1 MVLNTISSSSL
12 GSSNLFSEI
21 DSQNIFLILN
31 KYKAFFLVII
41 IAIFIVLGYF
51 FRIFKMKNTKKKM
64 KGG

>member
-21 DSQNIFLILN
+21 DSQDIFFILN

-41 IAIFIVLGYF
+41 IVIFIVLGYF
-51 FRIFKMKNTKKKM
+51 FRIFKIKNTKKN
-64 KGG
+64 